1 MGGETRG
8 IISPRAQVSATGHER
23 NIFQPASL
31 ILEFHKAVFN
41 FVQRVNIE
49 RRYSFFLKISLSL
62 SLFFFFRPPSSNEQC
77 QTKKQKTKKIK
88 NQKKK
93 ENSLVAAFFHHFS
106 LRPKILFFRSLS

>member
-49 RRYSFFLKISLSL
+49 RRYFFFLKISLSL

-77 QTKKQKTKKIK
+77 QTKKQKTKK
-88 NQKKK
+88 
-93 ENSLVAAFFHHFS
+93 
-106 LRPKILFFRSLS
+106 

>member
-49 RRYSFFLKISLSL
+49 RRYSFFLKISLS
-62 SLFFFFRPPSSNEQC
+62 SFFSSTLFERTMPN
-77 QTKKQKTKKIK
+77 QKTKNKKIK

>member
-62 SLFFFFRPPSSNEQC
+62 SLFFFFSSTLFERTMPN
-77 QTKKQKTKKIK
+77 QKTKNKKIK

-93 ENSLVAAFFHHFS
+93 EKFSRGRVFSPFFT
-106 LRPKILFFRSLS
+106 PP